1 MLAMMDR
8 RTLGMPNVA
17 SDQTMIREKRNR
29 MTAHTRY
36 TQCRR
41 RTFQYHSGGRW
52 EVEGEQAYGW
62 YNTANAGAQFTYV
75 PKVATKE

>member
-17 SDQTMIREKRNR
+17 SDQTMTREKMNR
-29 MTAHTRY
+29 ITAHTRY

-41 RTFQYHSGGRW
+41 RTFQYHS
-52 EVEGEQAYGW
+52 VEGDGR
-62 YNTANAGAQFTYV
+62 
-75 PKVATKE
+75 